1 MTDLEL
7 TKMWLNGY
15 HELAITHGL
24 KQQGFCQELRK
35 MGYQSPALDNLINQ
49 LEREIAEL
57 D

>member
-24 KQQGFCQELRK
+24 KHQGFCQELRK
-35 MGYQSPALDNLINQ
+35 KGYQSPEIDNLINQ

>member
-15 HELAITHGL
+15 HELAVTHGL
-24 KQQGFCQELRK
+24 EQKGFRQELSK
-35 MGYQSPALDNLINQ
+35 MGYQSPELDNLISQ
-49 LEREIAEL
+49 LEQEIAEL